1 MMVELW
7 LKTGVGMK
15 HWYDVEDE
23 NGDLEVL

>member
-15 HWYDVEDE
+15 HWYVDEDE